1 MVSKRYLSSLDLSE
15 YQMEPKSNVF
25 ADAGVVG
32 QSEISGDGEDTNIA
46 GAEGGL
52 RSKKEVD
59 RRGGEG

>member
-1 MVSKRYLSSLDLSE
+1 
-15 YQMEPKSNVF
+15 MEPQSNVF

-52 RSKKEVD
+52 SSKREVD

>member
-1 MVSKRYLSSLDLSE
+1 
-15 YQMEPKSNVF
+15 MEPKSSVF

-52 RSKKEVD
+52 SSKKEVD